1 MAFLDSSAGA
11 SDEAEAPGAPPP
23 QAAPGPTPPG
33 APPGGGPI
41 LAALANKQRG
51 PQVSAPGPGD
61 MGQSIMMVTQA
72 YGLLKQAVPGL
83 MRGSPIEQDVLKMIQ
98 RLGRHLPSGAPP
110 LGAQQTQIQD
120 LLRNVVKNALLSK
133 IMGQAKPGGG
143 AAPGGPGPGG
153 QAIGGPPAGAMA
165 QAPMPSTPL
174 PGA

>member
-1 MAFLDSSAGA
+1 
-11 SDEAEAPGAPPP
+11 
-23 QAAPGPTPPG
+23 
-33 APPGGGPI
+33 
-41 LAALANKQRG
+41 
-51 PQVSAPGPGD
+51 

-133 IMGQAKPGGG
+133 IMGQMKPGGPSPA
-143 AAPGGPGPGG
+143 AAPQGNVGA
-153 QAIGGPPAGAMA
+153 QAVGGPPPGAMA
-165 QAPMPSTPL
+165 QAPNPSVPL